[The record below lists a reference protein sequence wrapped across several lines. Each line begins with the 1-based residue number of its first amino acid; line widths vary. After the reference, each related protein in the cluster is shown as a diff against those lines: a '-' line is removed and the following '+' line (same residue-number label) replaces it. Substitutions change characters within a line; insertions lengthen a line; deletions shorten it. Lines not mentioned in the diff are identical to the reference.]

1 MNPDDGII
9 SVRGLKKRLGRR
21 EALRGID
28 LQIDRGRIAALVGP
42 NGAGK
47 TTLLRILSTLMRP
60 DVGEVAVNHFRLPAE
75 ADGAR
80 RSLGAVFHHPMVYGD
95 LNVCENMRFYARINL
110 IHNPE
115 SRIEKLL
122 EEFGLDPGRTEPV
135 RTYSR
140 GMLQRLAL
148 AKALLPLPNVL
159 LLDEP
164 FTGLDVQA
172 GDALNRL
179 LLRGAEHGL
188 TVLLSGHDLA
198 GLEKTASQFI
208 LMAEGRVISSFDRD
222 TLPAD
227 GLNGVY
233 QRAMNSAND
242 RTAE

>member
-1 MNPDDGII
+1 LNPDDGII
-9 SVRGLKKRLGRR
+9 LVCGLKKRLGRR

-28 LQIDRGRIAALVGP
+28 MQVDRGQIAALVGP

-60 DVGEVAVNHFRLPAE
+60 DAGDVEVNHFNLPAQ

-80 RSLGAVFHHPMVYGD
+80 KSLGAVFHHPMVYGD
-95 LNVCENMRFYARINL
+95 LNVSENMRFHARMHLIN
-110 IHNPE
+110 NPE
-115 SRIEKLL
+115 SRIEQLL

-164 FTGLDVQA
+164 FTGLDAQA

-179 LLRGAEHGL
+179 LLRSAEHGC

-198 GLEKTASQFI
+198 VLEKTASQFI
-208 LMAEGRVISSFDRD
+208 LMTEGRVVSSFERD

-227 GLNGVY
+227 GLTGVY
-233 QRAMNSAND
+233 QRAMNGANN